1 MDHLEMQR
9 SPEELPRGAWL
20 RSRSGI
26 VFLLFVAVAGY
37 FLLTEHRA
45 HVLQALPWLLVAAC
59 PLMHL
64 FHHGHGGHGHTTG
77 DTNASRDRS

>member
-1 MDHLEMQR
+1 MTDYMEASHGTARE
-9 SPEELPRGAWL
+9 PWL

-26 VFLLFVAVAGY
+26 VFLLFAAVAGY

-45 HVLQALPWLLVAAC
+45 HVIQALPWLLFLAC

-64 FHHGHGGHGHTTG
+64 FHHGHGGHHRGEG
-77 DTNASRDRS
+77 SGRNRGPS